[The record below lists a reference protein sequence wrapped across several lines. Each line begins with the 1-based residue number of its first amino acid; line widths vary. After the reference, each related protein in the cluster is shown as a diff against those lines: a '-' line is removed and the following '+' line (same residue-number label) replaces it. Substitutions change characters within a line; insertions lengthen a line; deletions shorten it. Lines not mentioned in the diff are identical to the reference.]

1 MFSHVFS
8 CFLMFSHVS
17 LSSQHVSWI
26 CKLQVTCQSVCV
38 GRCRN
43 RDLLGGHTRTQRRTL
58 VSDGFF
64 MPPGQMLAGWLWVW
78 TSRGRSWKSPGFNR
92 QRHAEKRDEK
102 SFRIEKNWEDGSWWV
117 PFASRHLSKESN
129 MWNPLK
135 LCNVQQLPHWFNNKI
150 SPEDTA
156 LPHRWHRP
164 VNQYLQSPML
174 TPDNLHISPH
184 WQTLDCNDTSH
195 NMFDLICN
203 FKIHNYAALIQL
215 TILRAHRAQCD
226 FDIQSIFKAIAMR
239 TALGHPCQ
247 RKVHSTDQQWVGL
260 PLPHLEKQGQRSRSI
275 TK

>member
-102 SFRIEKNWEDGSWWV
+102 SFRIEKNWEELRRWV
-117 PFASRHLSKESN
+117 MMGPFCLETPFERIQHVKSSQALQCSAAS
-129 MWNPLK
+129 PL
-135 LCNVQQLPHWFNNKI
+135 I
-150 SPEDTA
+150 
-156 LPHRWHRP
+156 
-164 VNQYLQSPML
+164 
-174 TPDNLHISPH
+174 
-184 WQTLDCNDTSH
+184 
-195 NMFDLICN
+195 
-203 FKIHNYAALIQL
+203 
-215 TILRAHRAQCD
+215 
-226 FDIQSIFKAIAMR
+226 
-239 TALGHPCQ
+239 
-247 RKVHSTDQQWVGL
+247 
-260 PLPHLEKQGQRSRSI
+260 
-275 TK
+275 